1 MNTCSSEML
10 FPGTKLSRN
19 NPHFTFEHQSE
30 SSVMHLSKIIKKSY
44 PNQNYKCAV
53 TDSLMFSTSCLN
65 MS

>member
-1 MNTCSSEML
+1 MNTCRTEML
-10 FPGTKLSRN
+10 FPSNKLSGK

-30 SSVMHLSKIIKKSY
+30 SSVMHLNKIIKKSN

-53 TDSLMFSTSCLN
+53 TDSLKFPTSCLN

>member
-10 FPGTKLSRN
+10 FPSTKLSRN

-30 SSVMHLSKIIKKSY
+30 SSVTLVSKIIKKSC
-44 PNQNYKCAV
+44 PNQNYKCAI
-53 TDSLMFSTSCLN
+53 TDSLTFSTSCLN